1 MAEAYCVYQGQRA
14 CKKKNNTV
22 SISGAIHPV
31 ALIGLF
37 ALFLA
42 GVGYV
47 YALNR
52 TAVGGYAVR
61 DLETEITELRKERK
75 RLEIE
80 AAERRSLARIEETAK
95 EREMR
100 AVESPRV
107 LEGRHSFALR

>member
-1 MAEAYCVYQGQRA
+1 MAKAYCVY
-14 CKKKNNTV
+14 KNQDRH
-22 SISGAIHPV
+22 SARICSFAGAVHPV
-31 ALIGLF
+31 VLVGLF
-37 ALFLA
+37 ALFLS

-61 DLETEITELRKERK
+61 DLETEIVELRKEQK

-80 AAERRSLARIEETAK
+80 AAERRSLARIETEVK

-100 AVESPRV
+100 AVDAPRV
-107 LEGRHSFALR
+107 LSGHHSYALK